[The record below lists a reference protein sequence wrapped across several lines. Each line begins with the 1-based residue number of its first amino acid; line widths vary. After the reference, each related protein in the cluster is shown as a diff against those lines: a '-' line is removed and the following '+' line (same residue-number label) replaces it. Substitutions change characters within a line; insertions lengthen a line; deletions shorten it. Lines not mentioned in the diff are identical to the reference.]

1 MAKIKFTQLETLTTQ
16 SVNLSALMPVV
27 QDGENYNIALSSLP
41 SSGGGGGNTSTECVS
56 SRCLKNT
63 ISEDPYDVRGFEL
76 DRIWDQPVFK
86 GEGSIITFD
95 DVVDTDVKLTKVQM
109 TIKFTGTGDPSG
121 EPPNYYYDVRWTVFF
136 SSSNSAYFFPNML
149 TGLDGGSQRIKI
161 EIIDNKLVFRYN
173 SLYEGIVSCT
183 GKAFYAPLEPSFE
196 FEGEEEDVLV
206 LEVNPE
212 NEFTLE

>member
-41 SSGGGGGNTSTECVS
+41 SSGGGSGNTSTECVS

-63 ISEDPYDVRGFEL
+63 ISEDPNDVRGFAL

-95 DVVDTDVKLTKVQM
+95 DVVDTDVQLVKVQL
-109 TIKFTGTGDPSG
+109 TIEFIGTGHPSG
-121 EPPNYYYDVRWTVFF
+121 ETPNYYYDVTWTPGY
-136 SSSNSAYFFPNML
+136 SSS
-149 TGLDGGSQRIKI
+149 
-161 EIIDNKLVFRYN
+161 
-173 SLYEGIVSCT
+173 
-183 GKAFYAPLEPSFE
+183 SFE
-196 FEGEEEDVLV
+196 FGGEEEDVLV
-206 LEVNPE
+206 LELNPE